1 MQSLSLVLLLC
12 FVIIFGLLWFSQQG
26 RWPFLRIT
34 DCPSCLVVQPSVTLP
49 ATTGT
54 RRALLVGIN
63 YYNTDNELYGCI
75 EDVENV
81 SAALKE
87 TLDYDAANIT
97 VLTDDEPLMANRPT
111 HANIR
116 AALTALIAATQA
128 GDVAFVW
135 YSGHGTQIRNF
146 SAPSGFS
153 NAWYPLDG
161 SSAGL
166 LLETDLQD
174 IVSDAPAGAKVFVG
188 SDCCHSGTLLDLKFM
203 VGEIAM
209 VRKVKTMVP
218 PSAQLLEG
226 GANGL
231 PIPKSLHRLRPI
243 NEDAVQRPAAV
254 DAVTGGAAGSRSPSH
269 TYVLVSDANFTAT
282 DADVVCLSGCRDTET
297 SADTVLDNQPQ
308 GAMTWSFL
316 KTLRTFGKEV
326 ALTNMLSS
334 MRLLLASNLYS
345 QIPQLSMGRA
355 VNPSEVT
362 LEQLL

>member
-12 FVIIFGLLWFSQQG
+12 FLIIFGLLWFSQQG
-26 RWPFLRIT
+26 RWPFLRTT
-34 DCPSCLVVQPSVTLP
+34 DCPSCQVVQPSVTLP

-63 YYNTDNELYGCI
+63 YFNTDNELYGCI
-75 EDVENV
+75 EDVNNV
-81 SAALKE
+81 RAALE
-87 TLDYDAANIT
+87 ATLGYDAANIT
-97 VLTDDEPLMANRPT
+97 VLTDEEPLANRPT

-166 LLETDLQD
+166 LLETELQD
-174 IVSDAPAGAKVFVG
+174 IVSDTPAGAKVFVG

-209 VRKVKTMVP
+209 VRKVKTMAP

-231 PIPKSLHRLRPI
+231 PLPQSLHRLRPI
-243 NEDAVQRPAAV
+243 NEDAVQRPVA
-254 DAVTGGAAGSRSPSH
+254 TGGAGPRSPSH

-282 DADVVCLSGCRDTET
+282 NADVVCLSGCRDTEL

-316 KTLRTFGKEV
+316 KTLRILGKEV
-326 ALTNMLSS
+326 ALTTLLSS
-334 MRLLLASNLYS
+334 MRLLLASNMYN

-355 VNPSEVT
+355 ANPSEVT
-362 LEQLL
+362 LQQLL